1 MLSDAGTATN
11 SFDSGAELPET
22 QVWSMKR
29 SIALAVLLSVL
40 AVACSASEEVAAPDT
55 TGTKATSTTTTK
67 APTTTTSTTTSTTT
81 TLPPATTTTEADV
94 IETSPVVPGEDP
106 DVDAIV
112 EAYFVVFDS
121 ATNYDEKVPFIT
133 DAAGLEETVVK
144 YAAAGDDVG
153 GIALQ
158 ADEVGIDGNE
168 ARVIY
173 TFLFAGNPTY
183 TDLEGEAVLTDDGWQ
198 ISREFFCQIMASA
211 RVGCP

>member
-1 MLSDAGTATN
+1 
-11 SFDSGAELPET
+11 
-22 QVWSMKR
+22 MKR
-29 SIALAVLLSVL
+29 SIALAVLLAVL
-40 AVACSASEEVAAPDT
+40 AVACSSTEEVAAPDT

-67 APTTTTSTTTSTTT
+67 APTTTTATTTSPTT
-81 TLPPATTTTEADV
+81 TLPPVTTTTEADV

-106 DVDAIV
+106 DADAIV